1 MRLLRGF
8 TLPELLMVIAIIGA
22 LTAVAAPAMKGL
34 IQSNTLSNSI
44 NVFTADLR
52 FTRSESIRRGGGV
65 IMCRSDA
72 PEVSNPTCGSG
83 ATRGWESGW
92 IIFHDLNNNGNKT
105 DNELL
110 IRVQAPLTSIDT
122 ISESGAATKF
132 KFTATGRLNLSG
144 ATTLQFGGPNFAS
157 DIQRTIC
164 VSLSGRARM
173 AEVGSKSC
181 SSGI

>member
-1 MRLLRGF
+1 MRRLRGF
-8 TLPELLMVIAIIGA
+8 TLPELLMVVAIIGV
-22 LTAVAAPAMKGL
+22 LTALSASSMKGL
-34 IQSNTLSNSI
+34 IQSNNIANSI

-72 PEVSNPTCGSG
+72 PEVINPSCGSG
-83 ATRGWESGW
+83 ATQGWESGW

-105 DNELL
+105 ENELL
-110 IRVQAPLTSIDT
+110 IRVQAPLKSIDS
-122 ISESGAATKF
+122 IAESGAATKF

-144 ATTLQFGGPNFAS
+144 ATTLQFGGHNYAN
-157 DIQRTIC
+157 DIQRTVC

-173 AEVGSKSC
+173 ADVGSKSC
-181 SSGI
+181 SSGV